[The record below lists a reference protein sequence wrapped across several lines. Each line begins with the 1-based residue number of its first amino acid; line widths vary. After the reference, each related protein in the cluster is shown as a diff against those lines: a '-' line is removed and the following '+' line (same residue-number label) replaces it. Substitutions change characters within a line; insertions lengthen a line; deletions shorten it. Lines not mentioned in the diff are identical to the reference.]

1 MSQELRLKLTLWNE
15 NAETPLH
22 LSALAPKDGWQSAP
36 PNRIEAGETVVC
48 EITAAN
54 TLAITLNYSTHHI
67 GLQLSDDSFSIEP
80 GDARVELQKLGG
92 NVAEVVLALAP

>member
-1 MSQELRLKLTLWNE
+1 MSQEMRLKLTLWNE

-48 EITAAN
+48 QITAAN
-54 TLAITLNYSTHHI
+54 TLAITLNYGTHHI
-67 GLQLSDDSFSIEP
+67 GIHLSDENFSIEP
-80 GDARVELQKLGG
+80 GDARVDRQKLGSG
-92 NVAEVVLALAP
+92 LAEVTLALG

>member
-1 MSQELRLKLTLWNE
+1 MSQEMRLKLTLWNE

-36 PNRIEAGETVVC
+36 PNRIEAGESVVC

-67 GLQLSDDSFSIEP
+67 GIHLSDDNFSIEP
-80 GDARVELQKLGG
+80 GDARVDRQKLGSG
-92 NVAEVVLALAP
+92 LAEVTLALG

>member
-1 MSQELRLKLTLWNE
+1 MSQEMRLKLTLWNE

-36 PNRIEAGETVVC
+36 LNRIEAGESVVC

-54 TLAITLNYSTHHI
+54 TLAITLNYGTCHI
-67 GLQLSDDSFSIEP
+67 GIHLDDDSFSIEP
-80 GDARVELQKLGG
+80 GTARVDRQKLGSG
-92 NVAEVVLALAP
+92 LAEVTLALG

>member
-1 MSQELRLKLTLWNE
+1 MRLKLTLWNE

-36 PNRIEAGETVVC
+36 PNRIEAGESVVC

-54 TLAITLNYSTHHI
+54 TLAITLNYGTHHI
-67 GLQLSDDSFSIEP
+67 GIHLSDDNFSIEP
-80 GDARVELQKLGG
+80 GDARVDRQKLGSG
-92 NVAEVVLALAP
+92 LAEVTLALG

>member
-1 MSQELRLKLTLWNE
+1 MSQEMRLKLTLWNE

-36 PNRIEAGETVVC
+36 PNRIEAGESVVC

-54 TLAITLNYSTHHI
+54 TLAITLNYGTHHI
-67 GLQLSDDSFSIEP
+67 GIHLSEDNFSIEP
-80 GDARVELQKLGG
+80 GDARVDRQKLGSG
-92 NVAEVVLALAP
+92 LAEVTLALG